1 MRKEIRQRIWTI
13 LCILFLLC
21 MACGCDRIREVNS
34 DAILPP
40 VAESST
46 APKNSK
52 ISDGD
57 VKPEPEPEPNREEDV
72 SSNSKEKPPS
82 EPADEDLVYIQDY
95 IPTIF
100 VDLRYATDNNFTGQ
114 VVYDFTEPQLRYG
127 TVKKL
132 AQVQEDLLSQG
143 YSMKIWDAYRPVS
156 AQFAL
161 WEAYP
166 DALYVADPN
175 KGYSTHSKG
184 NTIDVTLVKADGTEI
199 VMPTDFD
206 DFSSLADRDYSDVPE
221 AARLNVRVLEQTMM
235 DHDFRCYAA
244 EWWHYWDSTAY
255 PVIQE

>member
-1 MRKEIRQRIWTI
+1 MRKEIQQRIWTI

-21 MACGCDRIREVNS
+21 MVCGCDRIREVNS

-46 APKNSK
+46 ATKNSK
-52 ISDGD
+52 ISDAD
-57 VKPEPEPEPNREEDV
+57 IEPEPGPETNREEDV
-72 SSNSKEKPPS
+72 TSNSKEEPPS

-114 VVYDFTEPQLRYG
+114 VVYDFIEPQLRYG

-156 AQFAL
+156 A
-161 WEAYP
+161 
-166 DALYVADPN
+166 
-175 KGYSTHSKG
+175 
-184 NTIDVTLVKADGTEI
+184 
-199 VMPTDFD
+199 
-206 DFSSLADRDYSDVPE
+206 
-221 AARLNVRVLEQTMM
+221 
-235 DHDFRCYAA
+235 
-244 EWWHYWDSTAY
+244 
-255 PVIQE
+255 